1 MLANFLITIIYRLL
15 QLGSREGGIAQF
27 FLQDSVNFPGAAT
40 GLAGK
45 TSQAKNALVAVAL
58 HYGMGGELVGYKGGF
73 LSGKGRKIG
82 FGGRRGCEFGGIG
95 RLGRIRGSGNRLL
108 LRSGRKKDKAL
119 IEGGD
124 VGIRIIAHQAG
135 TAQVFARFI
144 CFQSGDFFIMQAHQL
159 VCLGMA
165 RRGVLYMGYH
175 FQPAFGA
182 EEAGYSVRIGLADGT
197 QGFHVCHIVKVQNDQ
212 FGRRLQIPGSMAA
225 PEHAR
230 HGETGKGG
238 FQGVGCRKVTVRG
251 IAADG
256 VHFILLLAG
265 DD

>member
-1 MLANFLITIIYRLL
+1 M
-15 QLGSREGGIAQF
+15 
-27 FLQDSVNFPGAAT
+27 
-40 GLAGK
+40 
-45 TSQAKNALVAVAL
+45 VAVAL
-58 HYGMGGELVGYKGGF
+58 HYGMRGELVGYKGGF
-73 LSGKGRKIG
+73 LPGKGRKIG
-82 FGGRRGCEFGGIG
+82 FGGIG
-95 RLGRIRGSGNRLL
+95 RLGRIRGSGNHLLL
-108 LRSGRKKDKAL
+108 LRSGRKKDKTL

-135 TAQVFARFI
+135 AAQVFARFI
-144 CFQSGDFFIMQAHQL
+144 RFQPGDFFIMQAHQL

-165 RRGVLYMGYH
+165 CRGVLYMGYH

-182 EEAGYSVRIGLADGT
+182 AEAGYSVRIGLADGT

-212 FGRRLQIPGSMAA
+212 FGRRFQIPGCMAA